1 MKNLFM
7 TLLIVAGVGTP
18 LFSARA
24 QTKPAL
30 LQEPVQV
37 LPASGP
43 VANGVTLLVHGLNTH
58 PQKLVALADYL
69 QKQGETVVYVTLQGH
84 LKGQGPESLQEINRG
99 TWLEDVN
106 EGYKR
111 ARALADQDQLLL
123 TYVGYGLGGLL
134 GVDLLQ
140 DENHKEVHWDN
151 MILLAPAVATDFW
164 TTMGL
169 KMLRILNT
177 NPRNLLKADGPA
189 DFTLRSQIP
198 VAAENA
204 LYKSQR
210 LVWSRDGSR
219 LQIPTLIFVDPK
231 DEYVSESGLRSF
243 IGSRHLNAIWN
254 LQEVTKDGSAASTFH
269 HDLLDENS
277 LGVSKFETLSAG
289 IENFLK
295 SQVDSTP

>member
-1 MKNLFM
+1 MKNLILSLM
-7 TLLIVAGVGTP
+7 VVTGTWPHHGIAGAQENLILT
-18 LFSARA
+18 
-24 QTKPAL
+24 
-30 LQEPVQV
+30 QEPVQV
-37 LPASGP
+37 LPATGP
-43 VANGVTLLVHGLNTH
+43 VLSGVTLLVHGLNTN
-58 PQKLVALADYL
+58 PQKLEALALYL
-69 QKQGETVVYVTLQGH
+69 QKKGQTVVYVTLQGH
-84 LKGQGPESLQEINRG
+84 LKGQTAESLQQVNRG

-106 EGYKR
+106 EGYKQ
-111 ARALADQDQLLL
+111 ARSLADRDQLLM
-123 TYVGYGLGGLL
+123 TYVGFGLGGLL

-140 DENHKEVHWDN
+140 DENHKDVHWDN

-231 DEYVSESGLRSF
+231 DEYVSESGLRNF
-243 IGSRHLNAIWN
+243 IDTRNLTAKWN
-254 LQEVTKDGSAASTFH
+254 LQEVTKDGNAGSTFH
-269 HDLLDENS
+269 HDLLNEKS
-277 LGVSKFETLSAG
+277 LGASKFESLSVN

-295 SQVDSTP
+295 AQVDSTP